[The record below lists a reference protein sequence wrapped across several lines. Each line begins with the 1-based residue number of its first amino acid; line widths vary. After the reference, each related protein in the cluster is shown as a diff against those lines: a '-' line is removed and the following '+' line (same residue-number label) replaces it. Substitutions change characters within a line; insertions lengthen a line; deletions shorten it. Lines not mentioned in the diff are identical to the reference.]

1 MTIQQRD
8 SDTYSIC
15 GRIDF
20 GKPIFSR
27 ALHML
32 LHYLYISFYNL
43 SLVFLSWTA
52 LHCHKNIDFR
62 STRKRASKCEYH
74 DIGACNYNVIFWP
87 LRISCSCVERPHSTG
102 YIIQDYVR
110 RFRSSRGM
118 RDIYRARFLHY
129 HPEEYL
135 IRYPYAISHSQ
146 KMINVSKKKGG
157 TD

>member
-87 LRISCSCVERPHSTG
+87 
-102 YIIQDYVR
+102 
-110 RFRSSRGM
+110 SREYLAHVWNVPIPRVTLFKTMFG
-118 RDIYRARFLHY
+118 AFGL
-129 HPEEYL
+129 PEEWGIFTAHGFCTIIL
-135 IRYPYAISHSQ
+135 KNTSFDTPMQSPIPKRW
-146 KMINVSKKKGG
+146 
-157 TD
+157 